1 MEEISKISKKYCRQL
16 AKFYLLQTQMLDR
29 NIVDVLI
36 WNSHSHWEGKDWD
49 EERRV
54 LGNLDVVRPEVRD
67 EERQLHGEVQ
77 GGRRALGQ

>member
-1 MEEISKISKKYCRQL
+1 MEQPQPLGRKE
-16 AKFYLLQTQMLDR
+16 AWV
-29 NIVDVLI
+29 VDLGTC
-36 WNSHSHWEGKDWD
+36 HSGKGSYRDWD